1 MCCCLPVHPCSPQ
14 PASAQQSRGVC
25 QGAGD
30 RHPTRAAA
38 PDPSQDNSQCCPPQC
53 SEPFCTRET
62 LRLPTGIPH
71 SYAETAQLGLRNLC
85 LLSTHNGD
93 VLSNSSGDC
102 MCKFIAAHWQETN
115 ASHSP
120 TAYWYIVLCLSIKIS
135 LMQTKN

>member
-1 MCCCLPVHPCSPQ
+1 MLLPPSSSLLSTACQCSAEQRGLPGRWGQAPHEGCSPGPQ
-14 PASAQQSRGVC
+14 PGQ
-25 QGAGD
+25 
-30 RHPTRAAA
+30 
-38 PDPSQDNSQCCPPQC
+38 SQCCPQQC

-62 LRLPTGIPH
+62 LRLPTGTPH

>member
-1 MCCCLPVHPCSPQ
+1 MLLPPSSSLLSTACQCSARALGTGTPRGLQPRPQ
-14 PASAQQSRGVC
+14 PGQ
-25 QGAGD
+25 
-30 RHPTRAAA
+30 
-38 PDPSQDNSQCCPPQC
+38 SQCCPQQC

-62 LRLPTGIPH
+62 PRLPTGTPH

-93 VLSNSSGDC
+93 VLSNCSGDC